1 MPSVTRVRALSPKPL
16 RHRRSELQHPAAD
29 RFIGDL
35 KPTLGEEFLHVT
47 VAQGEA
53 EIEPDRVLDNRRR
66 KAVATIGE
74 QGHPEMLSY
83 PPSGSPVSVTMP
95 RSQLHEQSELTVSR
109 THRKLSR

>member
-1 MPSVTRVRALSPKPL
+1 L
-16 RHRRSELQHPAAD
+16 RHRRSKLQHPATD

-35 KPTLGEEFLHVT
+35 EPTLGEEFVHIA

-74 QGHPEMLSY
+74 QGHAEMLFY
-83 PPSGSPVSVTMP
+83 PPAG
-95 RSQLHEQSELTVSR
+95 LTRFRDDAISR
-109 THRKLSR
+109 NNG